1 MKSST
6 IKSTNSTLYMEEFN
20 SISELVNTINSR
32 NYNPEITSRDSIEL
46 KKSMLIYTYLHVVQ
60 LLFSY
65 FYDYY
70 LLI

>member
-32 NYNPEITSRDSIEL
+32 KYNPEITSRGSMESE
-46 KKSMLIYTYLHVVQ
+46 KWFSGTKSYDEAEDLLLHGWTEE
-60 LLFSY
+60 S
-65 FYDYY
+65 
-70 LLI
+70 